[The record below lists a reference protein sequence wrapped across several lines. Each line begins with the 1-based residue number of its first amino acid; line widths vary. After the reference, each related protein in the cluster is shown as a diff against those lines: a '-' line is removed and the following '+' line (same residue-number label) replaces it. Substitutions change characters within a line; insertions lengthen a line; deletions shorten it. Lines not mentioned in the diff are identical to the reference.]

1 MIYVNLKHNARFK
14 VLHLLMRQ
22 TFYTVLLD
30 FSIYISLLKII
41 IEELYFLSFL
51 FFYIL
56 LTVA

>member
-41 IEELYFLSFL
+41 IEKLYSLSFL
-51 FFYIL
+51 FF
-56 LTVA
+56 